1 MTQTEHVAGPQP
13 VPGSAAQ
20 PTGARAYVDGVIA
33 VVGMEMRQ
41 RLRSRGWYIM
51 LALWFVIIGIVTA
64 LTWWSWNAQQQANM
78 AWDANAGTTGPG
90 ALIFEI
96 VLAFVLLFGLLV
108 APAFSANAINGD
120 RAGGTLA
127 ILQVTLLSSGQILW
141 GKFLASWIAGI
152 AFLAASV
159 PFLIFGIAQGGL
171 GFGHIAIALLM
182 LAVEIA
188 VVCALGVGISA
199 LANRPLFSIVVT
211 YLVVSALV
219 FGTLIAFGL
228 GTAVSQ
234 GKVQANQMGYAGS
247 YGYDGYGSDGGT
259 DEPLPPD
266 NGPALPGNITD
277 RDGDRYCYGP
287 IEEFN
292 TVHMDRVAW
301 MLSMNPF
308 VVIADAI
315 PYQIPVQENRG
326 VTGVFGIISQGA
338 RYAQAGPEATYPCAN
353 GKLTGEYKEQ
363 KTPLWP
369 LGLGLQL
376 LVAAGVVAMGWR
388 ALRTPARKLPKG
400 TRVA

>member
-1 MTQTEHVAGPQP
+1 MTQTQNDAGPQP
-13 VPGSAAQ
+13 VAGNAGRHA
-20 PTGARAYVDGVIA
+20 GLRAYCEGVFA

-51 LALWFVIIGIVTA
+51 LALWFVIIGIVTW
-64 LTWWSWNAQQQANM
+64 LTWWSWNAQQANV
-78 AWDANAGTTGPG
+78 AWDTSAASRGPG
-90 ALIFEI
+90 PLIFEI

-159 PFLIFGIAQGGL
+159 PFLVFGIAQGGL

-211 YLVVSALV
+211 YLVVSLLV

-228 GTAVSQ
+228 GSMVSQ
-234 GKVQANQMGYAGS
+234 GKVNANQMGYTGM
-247 YGYDGYGSDGGT
+247 YGYDSGDIKEPVPPDYIPPLPNNVTDSDG
-259 DEPLPPD
+259 
-266 NGPALPGNITD
+266 N
-277 RDGDRYCYGP
+277 RYCFG
-287 IEEFN
+287 IIQEME
-292 TVHMDRVAW
+292 TVRTERVAW

-308 VVIADAI
+308 VVIADSI
-315 PYQIPVQENRG
+315 PYQKS
-326 VTGVFGIISQGA
+326 VTEDRTTTGIFETISQGA
-338 RYAQAGPEATYPCAN
+338 RYAQAGPEGTYPCAN
-353 GKLTGEYKEQ
+353 GKLTADYMDQ

-369 LGLGLQL
+369 QGLGLQL
-376 LVAAGVVAMGWR
+376 LVAGGVVALGWR
-388 ALRTPARKLPKG
+388 ALRTPAGKLPKG

>member
-1 MTQTEHVAGPQP
+1 MTQIHSEAGSRP
-13 VPGSAAQ
+13 VPDGGSRY
-20 PTGARAYVDGVIA
+20 TGLRAYSGGVFA

-51 LALWFVIIGIVTA
+51 LALWFLVIGIVTA
-64 LTWWSWNAQQQANM
+64 LTWWSWQAQQETSM
-78 AWDANAGTTGPG
+78 AWDTTASSTGPG
-90 ALIFEI
+90 PLIFEI

-152 AFLAASV
+152 AFLAASI
-159 PFLIFGIAQGGL
+159 PFLVFAIVQGGL

-211 YLVVSALV
+211 YLVVSVLV

-228 GTAVSQ
+228 GAMVSQ

-247 YGYDGYGSDGGT
+247 YGYDYDIGDGS
-259 DEPLPPD
+259 ENPPPLPSD
-266 NGPALPGNITD
+266 VTD
-277 RDGDRYCYGP
+277 RNGDSYCFGP
-287 IEEFN
+287 IQEVDAVR
-292 TVHMDRVAW
+292 TDRVAW
-301 MLSMNPF
+301 MLGMNPF

-315 PYQIPVQENRG
+315 PYQQSVQQS
-326 VTGVFGIISQGA
+326 VTEGTGPTGIFEMISQGA
-338 RYAQAGPEATYPCAN
+338 RYAQAGPEATYTCAN
-353 GKLTGEYKEQ
+353 GKLTADYMGQ

-376 LVAAGVVAMGWR
+376 VVAAGVVALGWR
-388 ALRTPARKLPKG
+388 ALRTPAGKLPKG